1 MTSAARTPDREILLT
16 GATGFLGMELLLRLL
31 TETDRH
37 VVALVRAADDAGAT
51 ERLHGVLAT
60 LFGPG
65 APSHAARVRAVAAD
79 LETPGLGVGATA
91 RRELVS
97 AVDVV
102 VHCAASVAFT
112 LPLGEARRI
121 NVDGTREVLDLAA
134 LAPGLD
140 RVVHVSTAYVAGDR
154 DGVALEHEIDV
165 GQAPRNTYEQTKL
178 EAELALAASGLPSC
192 VLRPSIVVGDSRT
205 GWTPAF
211 NVIYWPLQAF
221 SRGMLAVVPGDP
233 EGRVDV
239 VPVDVVADALLRLAT
254 GPREHGTFH
263 AVSADRAPTTG
274 RLVELASRR
283 FGTALPRFVPPGEA
297 PDVEEWAGAFLPYFR
312 VRTRFDDA
320 RGADLGI
327 RSPRMDEMFDALMDY
342 AVRARWGR
350 RPVARWELERELAG
364 HAAA

>member
-1 MTSAARTPDREILLT
+1 MTSASRTSDREILLT
-16 GATGFLGMELLLRLL
+16 GATGFLGTELLHRLL

-37 VVALVRAADDAGAT
+37 VVALVRAADDPRAS
-51 ERLHGVLAT
+51 ERLYGVLAT

-65 APSHAARVRAVAAD
+65 APSYAGRVRAVAAD
-79 LETPGLGVGATA
+79 LEAPGLGLGAAA
-91 RRELVS
+91 RRELAS
-97 AVDVV
+97 GVDVV

-112 LPLGEARRI
+112 LPLDEARRI

-154 DGVALEHEIDV
+154 DGIAFEHEGDV
-165 GQAPRNTYEQTKL
+165 GQTPRNTYEQTKL
-178 EAELALAASGLPSC
+178 EAELVLAASGLPSC

-221 SRGMLAVVPGDP
+221 SRGMLRVVPGDP

-239 VPVDVVADALLRLAT
+239 VPVDTVADALLCLAT
-254 GPREHGTFH
+254 GPRECGTFH
-263 AVSADRAPTTG
+263 AVSGDRAPTTG
-274 RLVELASRR
+274 RLVELASDR
-283 FGTALPRFVPPGEA
+283 FGTDLPRFVAPGEA
-297 PDVEEWAGAFLPYFR
+297 PDVEAWAGPFLPYFR
-312 VRTRFDDA
+312 VRNRFGDA

-327 RSPRMDEMFDALMDY
+327 RAPSMDEMFEALMDY

-350 RPVARWELERELAG
+350 SPVSRWELERELAG
-364 HAAA
+364 PAAA